1 MQVMRSTRPAFC
13 AVREAIVCHE
23 CVRGIVVM
31 ESRGAGGVLSSKSR
45 PCERCG
51 GTGYDTE
58 TTEAALDRLYREGL
72 YPWRVDDPVA
82 PRWWCD
88 RCEGIGLVCTTDG
101 ENEFDTPCGRCGPS
115 FADIEAVVSL
125 GHLSLSTT
133 VAIAGEIAAKAG
145 LPFERVTW
153 RVMPCLDA
161 RKRRWSVVP
170 GVHRN
175 GDDGCE
181 LIEAMPKNV
190 HVIVAGKDRMVLGV
204 EAIESITLDQRHGEF
219 WVPPNVTDL
228 VVYNRFARASSA
240 LMAMVVN
247 ADQPSFAAV
256 EAGHGF
262 VHYALFGGNFP
273 NGATIR
279 FQVADDQ
286 SLGVEA
292 LR

>member
-1 MQVMRSTRPAFC
+1 MRSTRPAFC

-23 CVRGIVVM
+23 CVRGIVVT
-31 ESRGAGGVLSSKSR
+31 ENRGAGGVLSSKSR

-51 GTGYDTE
+51 DTGYNTE
-58 TTEAALDRLYREGL
+58 TTEAALDRLYRDGL

-125 GHLSLSTT
+125 GHRSLSTA

-145 LPFERVTW
+145 FRSARIAWNPMPSRSAMAW
-153 RVMPCLDA
+153 RHYAIAP
-161 RKRRWSVVP
+161 
-170 GVHRN
+170 
-175 GDDGCE
+175 GDDDDGGE
-181 LIEAMPKNV
+181 LIKALPIGIHLHEAKNDR
-190 HVIVAGKDRMVLGV
+190 IVLSI
-204 EAIESITLDQRHGEF
+204 ETIESITLDQRHGEF
-219 WVPPNVTDL
+219 RVPPNVADI

-247 ADQPSFAAV
+247 AEQPSVATA

-262 VHYALFGGNFP
+262 VHYALFGGNFT

-279 FQVADDQ
+279 FRVLDEPNV
-286 SLGVEA
+286 GTKA
-292 LR
+292 L